1 MNLCKRH
8 LPLPPPEGD
17 NSPPL
22 KGLGEVS
29 PFGGGR
35 GRLKKN

>member
-1 MNLCKRH
+1 MKKWYED

-17 NSPPL
+17 RCIL
-22 KGLGEVS
+22 S

-35 GRLKKN
+35 GR